1 MAWGDRFRLLVN
13 IVAGFLNVVYK
24 DVWDDLGFVNNALA
38 WVYYQDQSY
47 WHKRSA
53 EVIPTNSF
61 IFYPCVFIRA
71 STAQASA
78 LRYKSIHQ
86 SFKIGNRGSQWVR
99 WQMREWKKLH
109 LK

>member
-1 MAWGDRFRLLVN
+1 MAWVDRFRLLVN

-53 EVIPTNSF
+53 EVVVPPNSF

-71 STAQASA
+71 STVQASA

-86 SFKIGNRGSQWVR
+86 SFKIGNRDSQ
-99 WQMREWKKLH
+99 
-109 LK
+109 